1 MDLEAVWDST
11 SYGLLVLIEMHY
23 MVEWQQGIN
32 LLFNKEPLIFLSSCT
47 NTEILL
53 KTRLEFSIYSEY
65 NYYYTSFS

>member
-32 LLFNKEPLIFLSSCT
+32 LLFNKDL
-47 NTEILL
+47 
-53 KTRLEFSIYSEY
+53 
-65 NYYYTSFS
+65 